1 VLLVLLVMLLAAV
14 VALAAGGRFSH
25 LTHLQLTGTGW
36 LVTAGVAQ
44 IVGGRF
50 GGTSY
55 ALFLLVSAS
64 LVAVFLGANRR
75 QPGVAL
81 LAAGFAANAL
91 VVLLN
96 GAMPISADALA
107 RAGLSSAELV
117 LDPRHEQVGEATR
130 LPWLGD
136 TIPLALPNIGQ
147 AVSVGDILIAA
158 GAGLMLYT
166 AMRHPSTVRGLR
178 TENPARSRAAETPPQ
193 PDRTRPRPP
202 S

>member
-1 VLLVLLVMLLAAV
+1 MLLVLLVMLLAAV
-14 VALAAGGRFSH
+14 LALATGGRFSH
-25 LTHLQLTGTGW
+25 LTHLQLAGTRW
-36 LVTAGVAQ
+36 LLAAGAAQ
-44 IVGGRF
+44 LVGALF

-55 ALFLLVSAS
+55 ALFLLVSAG
-64 LVAVFLGANRR
+64 LVAVFLAANRS

-96 GAMPISADALA
+96 GAMPVSADALA
-107 RAGLSSAELV
+107 RAGLDVSAADLL
-117 LDPRHEQVGEATR
+117 LDPRHEHVGDATR

-136 TIPLALPNIGQ
+136 TIPLALPGLGQ

-166 AMRHPSTVRGLR
+166 AMRHPSTVR
-178 TENPARSRAAETPPQ
+178 PAQ
-193 PDRTRPRPP
+193 N
-202 S
+202 